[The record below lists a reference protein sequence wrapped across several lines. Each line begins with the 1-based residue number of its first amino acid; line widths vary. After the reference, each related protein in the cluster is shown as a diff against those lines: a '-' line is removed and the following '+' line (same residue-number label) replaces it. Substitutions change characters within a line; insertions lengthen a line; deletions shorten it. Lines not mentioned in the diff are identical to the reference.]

1 MNEWHK
7 DLFGMLL
14 VAAVINFIVRCL
26 QSIYTRLQYPL
37 YSMTND
43 KDHE

>member
-1 MNEWHK
+1 MNVWHK

-14 VAAVINFIVRCL
+14 VVAVINFIVRCPMSPVYIHNY
-26 QSIYTRLQYPL
+26 SIHF
-37 YSMTND
+37 MTND